1 MNYKLVTM
9 KKNWYKLAV
18 MAMALGVFTACS
30 DDDGPTI
37 PEGPI
42 APTNGAY
49 VVNTGNQNQNNATI
63 QWYDREKNTISADLF
78 AAANG
83 EGIGDAQDL
92 CVYGSKVYITCSS
105 SAKIEVVDRRDFKRI
120 EKISLVNEGGQPIQP
135 RYMTATGGN
144 VYFTAYDGTVSR
156 LDTTNLSITGKVELG
171 GHPEALSHANGKLY
185 VNKSNYDGDGTGKYV
200 AVINLATFSKTKDIE
215 VLLNPY
221 DTNFIGKDGKVYF
234 ISCGNF
240 AGNPAQTLQC
250 IDPQTDEVSVICPAS
265 KMAIKGNK
273 IYLIYAEYYEGANPS
288 RISIYDMNTKE
299 TTEFAKYSDFSNP
312 GGIAVDPVTGDVI
325 IIDQPFSSLND
336 IYVYNSDGT
345 LKKKLETGY
354 YTTAIHFVD

>member
-49 VVNTGNQNQNNATI
+49 VVNTGNHEANNATI
-63 QWYDREKNTISADLF
+63 QWYDREKNTVSTDLF

-120 EKISLVNEGGQPIQP
+120 QKISLVNEGGQPILP

-156 LDTTNLSITGKVELG
+156 LDTTNLSITGKIEVG
-171 GHPEALSHANGKLY
+171 NFPEALTAANGKLY
-185 VNKSNYDGDGTGKYV
+185 VNLSRSPSTQL
-200 AVINLATFSKTKDIE
+200 AVINLATFTKTKEIE

-221 DTNFIGKDGKVYF
+221 DTCLTGEDGKVYF
-234 ISCGNF
+234 ISCGDF
-240 AGNPAQTLQC
+240 AGNPPQTLQC

-273 IYLIYAEYYEGANPS
+273 IYLTYAEYYEGADPS

-312 GGIAVDPVTGDVI
+312 GGIAVDPTTGDVI

>member
-1 MNYKLVTM
+1 M
-9 KKNWYKLAV
+9 KKNWYKMAV

-49 VVNTGNQNQNNATI
+49 VVNTGNHKANNATI
-63 QWYDREKNTISADLF
+63 QWYDREKNTVSTDLF

-120 EKISLVNEGGQPIQP
+120 QKISLVNEGGQAIEP

-156 LDTTNLSITGKVELG
+156 LDTTNLSITGKIELG
-171 GHPEALSHANGKLY
+171 SHPEALSHANGKLY
-185 VNKSNYDGDGTGKYV
+185 VNRSNYDQDGTGKYV
-200 AVINLATFSKTKDIE
+200 AVIDLTTFTKTKDIE
-215 VLLNPY
+215 VLLNPF

-234 ISCGNF
+234 ISNGDF
-240 AGNPAQTLQC
+240 GKTIPSTLQC
-250 IDPQTDEVSVICPAS
+250 IDPATDEVTEICQASYVVMDGTKLYLLYGDYYTSADAKQISV
-265 KMAIKGNK
+265 
-273 IYLIYAEYYEGANPS
+273 
-288 RISIYDMNTKE
+288 YDMNTQE

-312 GGIAVDPVTGDVI
+312 GGIAVDPTTGDVI

-336 IYVYNSDGT
+336 IYVYNSNGT

>member
-18 MAMALGVFTACS
+18 MAMTLGVFTACS

-120 EKISLVNEGGQPIQP
+120 QKISLVNEGGQPIQP

-144 VYFTAYDGTVSR
+144 IYFTAYDGTVSR
-156 LDTTNLSITGKVELG
+156 LDTTNLSITGKIEVG
-171 GHPEALSHANGKLY
+171 NFPEALTAANGKLY
-185 VNKSNYDGDGTGKYV
+185 VNLSRSPSTQL
-200 AVINLATFSKTKDIE
+200 AVINLATFTKTKEIE

-221 DTNFIGKDGKVYF
+221 DTCLTGEDGKVYF
-234 ISCGNF
+234 ISCGDF
-240 AGNPAQTLQC
+240 AGNPPQTLQC
-250 IDPQTDEVSVICPAS
+250 INPQTDEVSVICPAS

-273 IYLIYAEYYEGANPS
+273 IYLTYAEYYEGADPS
-288 RISIYDMNTKE
+288 RISIYDMNTQE

-336 IYVYNSDGT
+336 IYVYNSNGT

>member
-30 DDDGPTI
+30 DDDGPAI

-42 APTNGAY
+42 APANGAY
-49 VVNTGNQNQNNATI
+49 VVNTGNNNQNNATI
-63 QWYDREKNTISADLF
+63 QWYDREKTTISTDLF

-120 EKISLVNEGGQPIQP
+120 QKISLVTEAGQPIQP

-185 VNKSNYDGDGTGKYV
+185 VNRSNYDRDGTGKYV

-234 ISCGNF
+234 ISNGDF
-240 AGNPAQTLQC
+240 GKTIQSTLQC
-250 IDPQTDEVSVICPAS
+250 IDPATDNVTEICQAS
-265 KMAIKGNK
+265 YVAMDGTKLYVLYGD
-273 IYLIYAEYYEGANPS
+273 YYASADAKL
-288 RISIYDMNTKE
+288 ISIYDMSTKE

-312 GGIAVDPVTGDVI
+312 GGIAVDPTTGDVI

-336 IYVYNSDGT
+336 IYVYNSNGT